1 MIDQEC
7 ENMWKKCEKNVFQQC
22 ISKKSEKMYFENVKI
37 LWKCE
42 KLCKKTGK
50 HIFQLFFSNLYQV
63 EFTFI
68 SSLLKFLNSEL
79 QFFSKSY

>member
-1 MIDQEC
+1 
-7 ENMWKKCEKNVFQQC
+7 
-22 ISKKSEKMYFENVKI
+22 MYFENVK
-37 LWKCE
+37 KCE
-42 KLCKKTGK
+42 KCKKKENLCKEQENT
-50 HIFQLFFSNLYQV
+50 FFNSVFSDLYQV